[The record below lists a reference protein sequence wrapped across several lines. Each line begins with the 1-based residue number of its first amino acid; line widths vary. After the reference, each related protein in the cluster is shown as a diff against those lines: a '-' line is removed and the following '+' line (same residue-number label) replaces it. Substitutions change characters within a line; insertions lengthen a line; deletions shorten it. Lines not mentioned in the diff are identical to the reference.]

1 MRYEK
6 NIRKAN
12 IELNKLRG
20 TIAELEEENSFIKSQ
35 RMSLKDAPEESV
47 QNSQNFELLKSK
59 FGELHK
65 ELESRNDDVKSLE
78 AAIRRTEI

>member
-35 RMSLKDAPEESV
+35 RMSLRDAP
-47 QNSQNFELLKSK
+47 
-59 FGELHK
+59 
-65 ELESRNDDVKSLE
+65 
-78 AAIRRTEI
+78 